1 MKHLIRVILLSVMA
15 TGIAITIFSATG
27 CKTTERIGCS
37 PKDQRLSLRDAK
49 RSQARCERTFLE
61 YVNQQYPV
69 DTLSDKIVTEYVKGE
84 TIVKERLVYTNCDSI
99 MQAAKKDPSL
109 NTSKVPVKG
118 TETNRTD
125 TIKALREIVKE
136 DGKKLA
142 LYSLKAEEAKA
153 KADSIA
159 KEFSAYKSNAEK
171 KIAIQRGKLTT
182 LYWLIGA
189 TLGILGIGAAAK
201 YFKLKLF

>member
-1 MKHLIRVILLSVMA
+1 MRHLIKFFLLSAIV
-15 TGIAITIFSATG
+15 TGIAITIFSAVG
-27 CKTTERIGCS
+27 CKSTERIGCS
-37 PKDQRLSLRDAK
+37 PRDQRISLRDAK

-61 YVNQQYPV
+61 YINQQYPV
-69 DTLSDKIVTEYVKGE
+69 DTLIDNVITEYIKGE
-84 TIVKERLVYTNCDSI
+84 TIVKDRVVYTNCDSI

-142 LYSLKAEEAKA
+142 LYAIQAKEANA
-153 KADSIA
+153 RADSIA
-159 KEFSAYKSNAEK
+159 MEFAKYKSNAEK
-171 KIAIQRGKLTT
+171 KIAKQSGKLTT

>member
-1 MKHLIRVILLSVMA
+1 
-15 TGIAITIFSATG
+15 
-27 CKTTERIGCS
+27 
-37 PKDQRLSLRDAK
+37 
-49 RSQARCERTFLE
+49 
-61 YVNQQYPV
+61 
-69 DTLSDKIVTEYVKGE
+69 
-84 TIVKERLVYTNCDSI
+84 
-99 MQAAKKDPSL
+99 
-109 NTSKVPVKG
+109 
-118 TETNRTD
+118 
-125 TIKALREIVKE
+125 LREIVKE

-171 KIAIQRGKLTT
+171 KIAKQSGKLITI
-182 LYWLIGA
+182 YWLIGA

>member
-1 MKHLIRVILLSVMA
+1 MRHLIKFFLLGTIV
-15 TGIAITIFSATG
+15 TGVAITIFSAVG

-37 PKDQRLSLRDAK
+37 PRDQRLSLRDAK

-61 YVNQQYPV
+61 YINQQYPV
-69 DTLSDKIVTEYVKGE
+69 DTFSDKVITEYIKGE
-84 TIVKERLVYTNCDSI
+84 TIVKDRLVYANCDSI

-136 DGKKLA
+136 DGRKFA
-142 LYSLKAEEAKA
+142 LCELKTDEAKA

-159 KEFSAYKSNAEK
+159 MEFSKYKSNAEK
-171 KIAIQRGKLTT
+171 KIAKQSGKLTT

-189 TLGILGIGAAAK
+189 SLGILGIGAAAK
-201 YFKLKLF
+201 YFKPKLF